1 MGMERAVLM
10 STHEPSDRELGVLMH
25 DVANEAK
32 KKATTAKQQLN
43 ESISLEIQKA
53 RLKYDALQETKG
65 NLENLLWL
73 DGQNHSNG

>member
-1 MGMERAVLM
+1 MERAVLM